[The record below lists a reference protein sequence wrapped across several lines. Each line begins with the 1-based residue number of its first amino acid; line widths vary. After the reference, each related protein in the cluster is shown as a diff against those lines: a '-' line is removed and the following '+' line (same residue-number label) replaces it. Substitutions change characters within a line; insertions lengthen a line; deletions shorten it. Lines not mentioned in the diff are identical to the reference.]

1 MIRMVGGYASR
12 APAPNPVTLEPTI
25 DPRVPALDAPPW
37 RAVFDAPRAPTIGI
51 EEELMLLDPATLD
64 LAPQSERALAA
75 LDGDPR
81 FKPELFAAQV
91 ETVTPP
97 LPSVGDAARVLRE
110 ARRDL
115 AVALDGHALVA
126 GAGVHP
132 FTAALGELHGAA
144 RYTELAAEFASVAR
158 RQLVFGLHVHVAV
171 SGAERAVA
179 VHDALR
185 SYLPELAGLAA
196 NAPFHEGHDSGLAS
210 VRPTIAAML
219 PRQGVPPALGSWE
232 AFERA
237 LSWGACAGALPE
249 RRRWWWEL
257 RLHPTFGT
265 IEVRVADT
273 QTTVD
278 EAAAYSAVVHALV
291 TWLAERAAA
300 GEQLAIAPTWRI
312 AENRWWAARH
322 GLDACF
328 ADLVTGEREPLRVR
342 LERLLDELSPVA
354 SRLGCAAELE
364 RARALAAGPGG
375 AARQRAEAAGGDLRR
390 LVGWLA
396 GRLLA

>member
-1 MIRMVGGYASR
+1 
-12 APAPNPVTLEPTI
+12 TLEPTI
-25 DPRVPALDAPPW
+25 DPALPAFDAPSL
-37 RAVFDAPRAPTIGI
+37 RAVFDAPRAPTVGI
-51 EEELMLLDPATLD
+51 EEELMLLDPQTLD
-64 LAPQSERALAA
+64 LAPRSAQALVALA
-75 LDGDPR
+75 GDTR
-81 FKPELFAAQV
+81 FKPELIAAQI

-97 LPSVGDAARVLRE
+97 RRTVADAAQMLRA

-115 AVALDGHALVA
+115 VAALDGRALVA
-126 GAGVHP
+126 GAGAHP
-132 FTAALGELHGAA
+132 FSAALGELHGGA
-144 RYTELAAEFASVAR
+144 RYTELASEFASVAR

-171 SGAERAVA
+171 GGAERAVA

-185 SYLPELAGLAA
+185 SYLPDLAGLAA
-196 NAPFHEGHDSGLAS
+196 NAPFHEGRDSGLAS

-219 PRQGVPPALGSWE
+219 PRQGVPPALGSWD

-237 LSWGACAGALPE
+237 LSWGARAGALPA
-249 RRRWWWEL
+249 RQRWWWEL
-257 RLHPTFGT
+257 RLHPTYGT

-300 GEQLAIAPTWRI
+300 GEALAVAPTWRI
-312 AENRWWAARH
+312 AENRWWAARD
-322 GLDACF
+322 GLDASF
-328 ADLVTGEREPLRVR
+328 ADLVTGRREPLRVR
-342 LERLLDELSPVA
+342 LERLFDELAGVA
-354 SRLGCAAELE
+354 ARLGCAPELE

-375 AARQRAEAAGGDLRR
+375 AARQRAEAADGDLRR

>member
-1 MIRMVGGYASR
+1 
-12 APAPNPVTLEPTI
+12 VTLEPTI
-25 DPRVPALDAPPW
+25 DLAGPALDAPSL
-37 RAVFDAPRAPTIGI
+37 RAVFDVPRAHTIGL
-51 EEELMLLDPATLD
+51 EEELMLLDPETLD
-64 LAPQSERALAA
+64 LAPSCEQALAA
-75 LDGDPR
+75 LADDTR
-81 FKPELFAAQV
+81 FKPELVAAQI

-97 LPSVGDAARVLRE
+97 RRTVADAAQVLRD

-115 AVALDGHALVA
+115 CAALEGRALVA

-132 FTAALGELHGAA
+132 FAVALGELNGAR
-144 RYTELAAEFASVAR
+144 RYHELAVEFASVAR

-185 SYLPELAGLAA
+185 TYLPDLAGLAA
-196 NAPFHEGHDSGLAS
+196 NAPFYEGRDSGLAS

-237 LSWGACAGALPE
+237 LSWGESAGVLPAKQ
-249 RRRWWWEL
+249 RWWWEL

-278 EAAAYSAVVHALV
+278 ESAAYAAVVHALV
-291 TWLAERAAA
+291 TWLAERVAA
-300 GEQLAIAPTWRI
+300 GEQLHVAPTWRI
-312 AENRWWAARH
+312 AENRWSAARY
-322 GLDACF
+322 GLDARL
-328 ADLVTGEREPLRVR
+328 ADVVTGDREPLRVR
-342 LERLLDELSPVA
+342 LERLFDELAPVA
-354 SRLGCAAELE
+354 ARLGCAAQLK

-375 AARQRAEAAGGDLRR
+375 AGRQRAEAARGGSDG
-390 LVGWLA
+390 LVAWLA
-396 GRLLA
+396 GRALA